1 MKSWTVLDRAFIRIY
16 SMACLGLLWRWSE
29 VSRNWIKS
37 SLHYYKCPR
46 RVQIAQSTSD
56 SRSALLSTTTIGHDN
71 DGLHNPYVSHW
82 DPFTILSW
90 IRRQKSIKWSN
101 ENRFSGTVASRF
113 SSLKRN
119 SLRTH
124 LNSSDGQSSISSCA
138 FLSCTYSDW
147 DRVVSINCSFQE
159 ILEKLVWCPLLC
171 AKAL

>member
-71 DGLHNPYVSHW
+71 DGLHNNPYVSHW

-101 ENRFSGTVASRF
+101 ENRFSGPVALCVIKTKF
-113 SSLKRN
+113 AEDSSEQQRWTKLDQQ
-119 SLRTH
+119 LCFPVMH
-124 LNSSDGQSSISSCA
+124 LQRLGPGCVD
-138 FLSCTYSDW
+138 
-147 DRVVSINCSFQE
+147 
-159 ILEKLVWCPLLC
+159 
-171 AKAL
+171 